1 MRIVWHRGVQQSRF
15 EENFF
20 LGPTYLFA
28 RSRSRLSVAH
38 KKRFSWS
45 TTPLKIEAEERN
57 KKIRGGNMITA

>member
-1 MRIVWHRGVQQSRF
+1 
-15 EENFF
+15 
-20 LGPTYLFA
+20 
-28 RSRSRLSVAH
+28 VAH